1 MIYRN
6 LIFMYNINY
15 KFKVFMCC
23 ILSYCIK
30 IILLK
35 ISKSFEWKMVKIK
48 KKLWIE
54 IYVLRL
60 VYFIVMLRKII

>member
-6 LIFMYNINY
+6 LIFMYNVNY

-35 ISKSFEWKMVKIK
+35 ISKSFELERIKIK

-54 IYVLRL
+54 IKVLRL